1 MQEFYYSFLP
11 EGRMIGCMEGCPVG
25 RAHRGYIFK
34 HALRQLVELAKENV
48 LDNEGN
54 VPALT

>member
-1 MQEFYYSFLP
+1 ME
-11 EGRMIGCMEGCPVG
+11 GCMEGCPVG